1 MFTTT
6 KKLLQLAEETN
17 SAIAA
22 FNCYNAETIQAA
34 IQAGERANKG
44 VIIAY
49 GERYKDYMNL
59 EAFAAFTKSLAEQA
73 SIPVALHL
81 DHSYEISTIERAI
94 ASGFSSVMYDG
105 SALSLEENVK
115 TTKHVVEMAHAAG
128 VFVEA
133 EIGSMAKGDFSDEE
147 EGDGRL
153 TDPNEAISFV
163 KETNVDFL
171 AASIGTVHGMYK
183 GEPKLDHQLLKTIAE
198 SIQIPLVLHG
208 GSGTPEDQVLK
219 AINLGIRKINVNTEV
234 SLAAVTEMATQL
246 QAQPQIHLSNLM
258 TAAQDVMAEQMYQII
273 ELYKNK

>member
-6 KKLLQLAEETN
+6 KKLLQQAEETN

-22 FNCYNAETIQAA
+22 FNCYNAETVQAA
-34 IQAGERANKG
+34 IKAGERANRG
-44 VIIAY
+44 IIIAY
-49 GERYKDYMNL
+49 GERYKDYMSL
-59 EAFAAFTKSLAEQA
+59 EAFAAFTKSLAERTF
-73 SIPVALHL
+73 IPVALHL
-81 DHSYEISTIERAI
+81 DHSYEIATIERAI

-153 TDPNEAISFV
+153 TDPDEAISFV
-163 KETNVDFL
+163 KETGVDFL

-183 GEPKLDHQLLKTIAE
+183 GEPKLDLALLKTIAG
-198 SIQIPLVLHG
+198 SIGIPLVLHG
-208 GSGTPEDQVLK
+208 GSGTPEDQILA

-234 SLAAVTEMATQL
+234 SLAAVTEMAKQL
-246 QAQPQIHLSNLM
+246 QEQPQIHLSSLM
-258 TAAQDVMAEQMYQII
+258 TAAQDIMTEQMYQII
-273 ELYKNK
+273 ELYKNN